1 MITSIELNQTWHTTR
16 EASDYFLS
24 IARML
29 ERISGDFPDAP
40 KEWYFHIEGSQAGE
54 YKIELSHL

>member
-1 MITSIELNQTWHTTR
+1 MITSIELNQTWHTAR

-29 ERISGDFPDAP
+29 ERISGNFPDAP
-40 KEWYFHIEGSQAGE
+40 KEWGIEVKE
-54 YKIELSHL
+54 